1 VILSSNTCL
10 DVFDYPR
17 SLLEEHNLFLLPGAD
32 LAMKSIGA
40 MVRWV
45 DRAQNHGVRVAPPTR
60 DSTLVDTATIG
71 AWAEDEGRDL
81 LRLAGVPVVP
91 SELVT
96 TVADA
101 IDAAL
106 EFGYPVAMKVCS
118 RDIPH
123 KTDVGGVRLGVAG
136 AKHVH
141 DAFEAIIKSC
151 AQKAPDAE
159 VRGVLISP
167 MRPTGIDLL
176 VGVTWDDTFG
186 PVLTVGLG
194 GVWVEVMKDVSVRV
208 LPVSDHEVHGMLLDL
223 RGSTLLAG
231 GRGSAPVDL
240 EALTRVIQ
248 SIASAAMALGNRLE
262 ALEVNPLRI
271 GDAGMEA
278 LDVLVTTRGASDDR
292 A

>member
-1 VILSSNTCL
+1 
-10 DVFDYPR
+10 
-17 SLLEEHNLFLLPGAD
+17 
-32 LAMKSIGA
+32 
-40 MVRWV
+40 
-45 DRAQNHGVRVAPPTR
+45 
-60 DSTLVDTATIG
+60 
-71 AWAEDEGRDL
+71 
-81 LRLAGVPVVP
+81 
-91 SELVT
+91 
-96 TVADA
+96 
-101 IDAAL
+101 
-106 EFGYPVAMKVCS
+106 
-118 RDIPH
+118 
-123 KTDVGGVRLGVAG
+123 
-136 AKHVH
+136 
-141 DAFEAIIKSC
+141 
-151 AQKAPDAE
+151 
-159 VRGVLISP
+159 
-167 MRPTGIDLL
+167 MRPAGIDLL

-208 LPVSDHEVHGMLLDL
+208 LPVSDQEVHGMLLDL

-248 SIASAAMALGNRLE
+248 SIASAALALGDRLE